1 MSWREVAF
9 GLGPTGSIIF
19 GAIAQATGVQI
30 SLGILGI
37 VVIIPSLFLVA
48 WLSRFHEMGID
59 S

>member
-30 SLGILGI
+30 SLGI
-37 VVIIPSLFLVA
+37 VVIIPSLFLVE